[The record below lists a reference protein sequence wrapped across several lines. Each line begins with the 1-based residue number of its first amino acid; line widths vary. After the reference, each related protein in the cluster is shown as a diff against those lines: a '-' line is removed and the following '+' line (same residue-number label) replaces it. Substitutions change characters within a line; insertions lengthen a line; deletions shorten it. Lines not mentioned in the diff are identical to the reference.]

1 MTPIVHSVE
10 VLVPA
15 RTAYEHWA
23 CLEQLPRFL
32 HGVRE
37 VRRLDERRQLWRV
50 RLGGLGREFEAA
62 IVEQTPDQRI
72 AWQSLRGA
80 LHSGDVTFE
89 RLGDAVCRITVRI
102 DYAPSGLV
110 EILGSVLGVPS
121 RAVRQDLRRFAAHVR
136 AHVAAG
142 GAAPVQLAWVVAA
155 E

>member
-1 MTPIVHSVE
+1 MTTIVHSVE
-10 VLVPA
+10 VLVSA
-15 RTAYEHWA
+15 RAAYEHWA
-23 CLEQLPRFL
+23 CPELFPKFL
-32 HGVRE
+32 RGVRE

-50 RLGGLGREFEAA
+50 RLAGLGCEFEAA

-102 DYAPSGLV
+102 DYAPGGLV

-121 RAVRQDLRRFAAHVR
+121 RAVREDLRRFASHVQ

-142 GAAPVQLAWVVAA
+142 GADPVQLAWVVAA